1 MTDGLRER
9 VNMIESGWSLRR
21 RKTRLSSSDR
31 AYLRSVD
38 LLLRSIDL
46 LLSLGVS
53 SCSVLVT

>member
-31 AYLRSVD
+31 VFLRSVD
-38 LLLRSIDL
+38 LSP
-46 LLSLGVS
+46 SLGVI
-53 SCSVLVT
+53 SCSVLAA